1 MNWTIVKMA
10 HLMLKDAGL
19 PDKYWGNTV
28 LYSAHILN
36 RVPTHAIDGN
46 ITPHEAFTGNKPSVS
61 HL

>member
-1 MNWTIVKMA
+1 MA
-10 HLMLKDAGL
+10 HSMLKDAGL
-19 PDKYWGNTV
+19 PDKYWGDAV

-36 RVPTHAIDGN
+36 RVPTCAIDGD